1 VQFIDPPPTL
11 FIFPAL
17 PIGCATV
24 RFLLYGVDLFLNEF
38 GQFMP
43 DSLRY
48 PEHAVA
54 IKHPNLD

>member
-17 PIGCATV
+17 PVGCATV
-24 RFLLYGVDLFLNEF
+24 RFLLYGIDLFLNEF

-43 DSLRY
+43 DSLR
-48 PEHAVA
+48 VS
-54 IKHPNLD
+54 